1 MHLAHAGQIVCVERC
16 HHELGEEACASMK
29 QGQQM
34 RNGKATAWLLFRWLT
49 ELLLQNG
56 RIGHGAARAI
66 DEEGAMPMPATFL

>member
-1 MHLAHAGQIVCVERC
+1 
-16 HHELGEEACASMK
+16 MK

-49 ELLLQNG
+49 ALLLQNG

>member
-1 MHLAHAGQIVCVERC
+1 
-16 HHELGEEACASMK
+16 MK

-66 DEEGAMPMPATFL
+66 DEEGAMTMPATFL